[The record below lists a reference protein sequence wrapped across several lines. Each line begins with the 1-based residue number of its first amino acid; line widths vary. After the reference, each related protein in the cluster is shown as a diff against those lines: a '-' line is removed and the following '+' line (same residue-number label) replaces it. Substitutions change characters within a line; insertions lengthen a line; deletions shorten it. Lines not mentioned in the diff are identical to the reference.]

1 MVTSVN
7 TRIEPFQE
15 RDEDECLR
23 DCNRITAEITVDG
36 KVVWSESVETND
48 TIESVFGCRD
58 ELGWKAVGI
67 AEAQY
72 GYKTSAEEAE
82 SYGLLVTSA

>member
-1 MVTSVN
+1 MVTTVT

-15 RDEDECLR
+15 RDKYECMIDL
-23 DCNRITAEITVDG
+23 NRITAEITVDG
-36 KVVWSESVETND
+36 EVVWTESVETND

-67 AEAQY
+67 AEAKY
-72 GYKTSAEEAE
+72 DYKICAEEAE
-82 SYGLLVTSA
+82 AYGLIVTPA